1 ARYGTRQGS
10 AAGCACAS
18 LAGPLAPGDV
28 SSPART
34 RPGNRRG
41 GRVVECTWLEIR
53 QAFIA
58 PRGFESPPLRQMQIK
73 RPPRGA
79 FLFASGERAWFEP
92 LGSTAREAGG
102 ARRAAPR
109 NPPSMRYWGRC
120 RPFYLHPVRGAWFAP
135 ARPPAKPVA
144 RGALCPVTDR
154 ASVCTEKPPAGP
166 SESPL
171 SV

>member
-79 FLFASGERAWFEP
+79 FLFASGEGGLVRP
-92 LGSTAREAGG
+92 GSTTREAGG
-102 ARRAAPR
+102 ARRAVPR
-109 NPPSMRYWGRC
+109 H
-120 RPFYLHPVRGAWFAP
+120 RPRIGLHGEA
-135 ARPPAKPVA
+135 AR
-144 RGALCPVTDR
+144 R
-154 ASVCTEKPPAGP
+154 AE
-166 SESPL
+166 
-171 SV
+171 